1 MEMAQLSSPRHVAL
15 IYPHLS
21 GATPI
26 QQSLSFILTAVKHSV
41 DSISPGNQ
49 DNQVVDNFNQ
59 SFFTY
64 KALNDKIT
72 HYKNLIQCYND
83 YHIADSTCDPCS
95 NCNGEQSKCEASP
108 DCTYDAGNEVCLPDD
123 GMYIICNIV
132 SIMAYMAY

>member
-15 IYPHLS
+15 IYPHPS

-72 HYKNLIQCYND
+72 HYKNLIQCYILTMTTMLQIQLVTPAL
-83 YHIADSTCDPCS
+83 IAMR
-95 NCNGEQSKCEASP
+95 NHQSVKQALVVSMMLAVEFAFLLIM
-108 DCTYDAGNEVCLPDD
+108 VCK
-123 GMYIICNIV
+123 
-132 SIMAYMAY
+132 